1 MLSTRDAEL
10 AHAFVEAS
18 SDALIVA
25 DDRGRILFANASAE
39 ALLGHE
45 PGSLRS
51 HEVDELVPA
60 RFHQH
65 RQQREE
71 FAADPHPRPMGRGLE
86 LFARH
91 AAGHEIP
98 VDIAL
103 TPIVVG
109 GRRLIGCA
117 LRDLRG
123 RSQGPDALR
132 IQATALR
139 SAANGI
145 VITDK
150 QGYITWVNPA
160 ACTITGYRAF
170 ELIGQHTRILKSGHH
185 DPAFYK
191 AIWET
196 ITRGETWSG
205 TIVNRRKDG
214 TLCDEQQ
221 TIAPV
226 SDDQGWV
233 THFIAIKQDVT
244 EQRRTQSALA
254 AAHAELAARLVEI
267 ESLNSMLREQAVRDP
282 LTGLHNRRFLHESIE
297 REIARAARSGQP
309 MAVVALDLDH
319 FKAVNDVHGHA
330 AGDAVLRHVGL
341 LLRSHVR
348 ASDLACRT
356 GGEEF
361 AVVLPGSPLPIA
373 LDRAEA
379 WRTALAAAPVETAG
393 TAVACTMSVGV
404 ALLHAEGETFEQ
416 CWARADG
423 ALYRAKQQGRNRV
436 VCAED

>member
-1 MLSTRDAEL
+1 MLSTQDAEL

-25 DDRGRILFANASAE
+25 DDRGRILFANASVE
-39 ALLGHE
+39 TLLGHA
-45 PGSLRS
+45 PGSLRGRG
-51 HEVDELVPA
+51 VDELVPA

-98 VDIAL
+98 VDISL
-103 TPIVVG
+103 TPLVVG
-109 GRRLIGCA
+109 ARRLIGCA

-170 ELIGQHTRILKSGHH
+170 ELIGQHTRVLKSGHH

-196 ITRGETWSG
+196 VTRGETWSG

-244 EQRRTQSALA
+244 EQRRVQSELA
-254 AAHAELAARLVEI
+254 AAHALLAARLAEI
-267 ESLNSMLREQAVRDP
+267 ESLNYKLREQAIRDP

-297 REIARAARSGQP
+297 REIARATRSGQP
-309 MAVVALDLDH
+309 IAVVALDLDH

-330 AGDAVLRHVGL
+330 AGDAVLRHVGE

-379 WRTALAAAPVETAG
+379 WRAALAAAPVETTG

-404 ALLHAEGETFEQ
+404 ALLHVEGETFEQ

-423 ALYRAKQQGRNRV
+423 ALYRAKQQGRNRL